1 MPLYNAPNAAVDTP
15 EQKLA
20 NEARARLTELGNAML
35 LTYGNLLNY
44 QHNNGA
50 GVTSKQFIAALGKD
64 AKDFKYVMGAV
75 KNILL
80 RLHPDMKGQLDSIHP
95 KNAKKPAA

>member
-1 MPLYNAPNAAVDTP
+1 MSLYNAPKAESETP
-15 EQKLA
+15 DQRLA

-50 GVTSKQFIAALGKD
+50 GVTPKQFIAALGKD
-64 AKDFKYVMGAV
+64 AKDFKYVMGTV
-75 KNILL
+75 RNILL
-80 RLHPDMKGQLDSIHP
+80 RLHPDMKGQLDTLNP
-95 KNAKKPAA
+95 KKAKKPAA